1 MKIKVIVI
9 VLYPVRH
16 GGKASQH
23 VLILVA
29 KGLTHRS
36 RLALWPVVDDFL
48 VGDSKVVD
56 ARPPASAGACFAGM
70 TW

>member
-1 MKIKVIVI
+1 MGVK
-9 VLYPVRH
+9 PV
-16 GGKASQH
+16 STYLFQ
-23 VLILVA
+23 LA